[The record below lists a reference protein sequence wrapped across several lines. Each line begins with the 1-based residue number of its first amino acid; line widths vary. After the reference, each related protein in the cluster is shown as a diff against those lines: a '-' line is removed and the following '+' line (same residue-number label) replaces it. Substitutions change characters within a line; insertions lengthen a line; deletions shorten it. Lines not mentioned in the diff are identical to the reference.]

1 MCPLWLTIGKAA
13 LSETRVLWYAD
24 DANAAQ
30 EERRSYLRRANRGG
44 VVDSGVVAGSGE
56 LPGSSSVGD
65 GHAWLPCAPGRA
77 IHDDR
82 VVLSDRGLLAQ
93 RARRRCVAYVETLVQ
108 QARTPTMSST
118 HGHAF
123 LELCNVP
130 DSELAA
136 VVVEHS
142 VVIRVTSFKDF
153 QLTSM
158 RPMLHRLLMICKAC
172 DVVANIWVSIPCTA
186 GTPFRRIDEKLGAET
201 GDFVMSYKL
210 VVAAVA
216 LSRHTVGIGDTMVL
230 CSAGMYALSNVLQ
243 EKLLER
249 VCTVKEALGIL
260 GAFGTLIFV
269 TQACSLEW
277 RRFVDITWTS
287 AMVLH
292 VLGSQ
297 MCPFG
302 TYVLTSLFFS
312 VGDAENLSVLTSDT
326 CGVAWFDVQSIVEL
340 ILMMKLP
347 AEQTRRLSW
356 RLGLASAL
364 MVPHGY
370 SGEIQDNLLV
380 RWFWWALAMVSFCFV
395 AVRHELASDLF
406 TPGGRLTQY
415 GLTDHNAVKHR
426 WYYLPTM
433 QMDGVLPF
441 KRSDSDTVLTGCMA
455 FHVALADPTV
465 RPDSPESEHRGR
477 LPCLSALP

>member
-1 MCPLWLTIGKAA
+1 
-13 LSETRVLWYAD
+13 
-24 DANAAQ
+24 
-30 EERRSYLRRANRGG
+30 
-44 VVDSGVVAGSGE
+44 
-56 LPGSSSVGD
+56 
-65 GHAWLPCAPGRA
+65 
-77 IHDDR
+77 
-82 VVLSDRGLLAQ
+82 
-93 RARRRCVAYVETLVQ
+93 
-108 QARTPTMSST
+108 MSST

-123 LELCNVP
+123 LELCYVP

-158 RPMLHRLLMICKAC
+158 RPVLHPLLMICKAC
-172 DVVANIWVSIPCTA
+172 DVVANIWVSIPWTA
-186 GTPFRRIDEKLGAET
+186 GTPFRRIDEELGAET

-230 CSAGMYALSNVLQ
+230 CGAGMYALSNVLQ

-249 VCTVKEALGIL
+249 GCTVKEALGIH

-269 TQACSLEW
+269 MQACSLEW

-292 VLGSQ
+292 VFGSQ

-302 TYVLTSLFFS
+302 TYALTSPFLS
-312 VGDAENLSVLTSDT
+312 VGDAENLSLLTSDT
-326 CGVAWFDVQSIVEL
+326 YSVAWADVQSTVEL
-340 ILMMKLP
+340 ILAMKLP
-347 AEQTRRLSW
+347 VEETRRLSW

-364 MVPHGY
+364 MVVHGY

-380 RWFWWALAMVSFCFV
+380 RWFWWALATVPFCSV
-395 AVRHELASDLF
+395 VRPDASDLTAKRVYDNSAYVKTLF
-406 TPGGRLTQY
+406 ANFPGVDCDFVEVVVPSSTSSVELFDVTVRYFDTDTPDANLAEQ
-415 GLTDHNAVKHR
+415 LV
-426 WYYLPTM
+426 
-433 QMDGVLPF
+433 
-441 KRSDSDTVLTGCMA
+441 C
-455 FHVALADPTV
+455 ALATCSV
-465 RPDSPESEHRGR
+465 
-477 LPCLSALP
+477 